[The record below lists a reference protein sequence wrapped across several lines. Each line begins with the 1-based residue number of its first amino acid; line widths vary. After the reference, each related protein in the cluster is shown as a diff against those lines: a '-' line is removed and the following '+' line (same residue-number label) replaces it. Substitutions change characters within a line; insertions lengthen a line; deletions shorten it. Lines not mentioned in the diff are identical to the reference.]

1 MKLKLAGKRGRGKSP
16 ATLCIFR
23 VFLWRNLRAK
33 GWLVKPDS
41 RRAFVLC
48 VAVAMNGPI
57 LLYGQQLVD
66 ARLPL
71 GLLSTPAVESP
82 SLPEVALGRCLFFD
96 PILSGP
102 QTFSCATCHKPQFA
116 YADDKPLTIGAAGK
130 TSARNVPSVLNS
142 AYFTSLFWDGRA
154 SSLEE
159 QVRSPIESMEE
170 MMNTVTEVERRLNA
184 DPAYRQEFAKAWGP
198 GPITFEMVERSI
210 AAFERTL
217 LSGNSPFDRWKYG
230 HDEKAVS
237 DSVKRGFIVF
247 TSKEKGNC
255 AVCHLVGEKD
265 ALFTDNKF
273 HDIGVGVQSG
283 KISDPG
289 RYAVTHGEADRGK
302 FKTPSLRNV
311 ALTAPYMHDGSL
323 KDLKQVMDFYIGGGS
338 SHPNLDKEIHPLDFL
353 TGQERRDL
361 LAFLNSLTGEMPPN
375 IDPDTSSRA
384 PIPK

>member
-1 MKLKLAGKRGRGKSP
+1 VLPRLVLFLIITVP
-16 ATLCIFR
+16 AIE
-23 VFLWRNLRAK
+23 
-33 GWLVKPDS
+33 
-41 RRAFVLC
+41 
-48 VAVAMNGPI
+48 
-57 LLYGQQLVD
+57 LLLGQQADDPTSSTSQATSVI
-66 ARLPL
+66 L
-71 GLLSTPAVESP
+71 GLSTARVSP
-82 SLPEVALGRCLFFD
+82 GGPTSARIIRVGSHLFFD

-102 QTFSCATCHKPQFA
+102 HNFSCASCHKPQFA
-116 YADDKPLTIGAAGK
+116 YADDKPLTVGAIGK
-130 TSARNVPSVLNS
+130 TSLRNVPSVVNS

-159 QVRSPIESMEE
+159 QVRSPIESMDE
-170 MMNTVTEVERRLNA
+170 MANTVTEVEKRLNRS
-184 DPAYRQEFAKAWGP
+184 PAYREEFANAWGP
-198 GPITFEMVERSI
+198 GPITFEMVAESI

-217 LSGNSPFDRWKYG
+217 VSGNSPFDRWKYG

-247 TSKEKGNC
+247 TAKNKGNC

-289 RYAVTHGEADRGK
+289 RYAVTHDEADRGK

-311 ALTAPYMHDGSL
+311 ALTAPYMHNGSL

-361 LAFLNSLTGEMPPN
+361 LAFLNSLTGEVPSN
-375 IDPDTSSRA
+375 IDADPA
-384 PIPK
+384 PRTPTPK